1 MKALRVTV
9 KTRVNILVEDDE
21 DYWAIKHNA
30 MQHVHDD
37 IHWYLWDSAMD
48 KDKFIID
55 YENTESYCE
64 NKS

>member
-9 KTRVNILVEDDE
+9 KTRVNILVEDDD

-30 MQHVHDD
+30 MQQVHDD
-37 IHWYLWDSAMD
+37 IHWLL

-55 YENTESYCE
+55 YETC
-64 NKS
+64 